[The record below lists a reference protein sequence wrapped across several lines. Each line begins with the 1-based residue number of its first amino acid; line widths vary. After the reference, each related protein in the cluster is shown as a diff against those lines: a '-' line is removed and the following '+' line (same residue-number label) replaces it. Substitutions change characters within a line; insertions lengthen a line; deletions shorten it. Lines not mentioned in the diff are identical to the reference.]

1 MKKTLRFT
9 ALLAA
14 VILAFTACEKPD
26 PNDPNGND
34 NTPKKREIVYTIG
47 NNECRQTLQTDG
59 EWDTMLD
66 VLCSEAQKGNRVT
79 FFNVSQ
85 TTYLQTKGLG
95 ATKAARTFSTT
106 NSAEMKAWMR
116 KMEEEGRTVVVTY
129 NNGTW
134 SGTAYAS
141 APPATTSNTIV
152 GVWHFSCSVVSHVGP
167 NGILLGSD
175 LYVPE
180 DDGGTMY
187 YTFNT
192 DGTMTLTFTG
202 VDGTTATDDS
212 TWSLTDEGK
221 LYCEL
226 LPNSGCWDVNWI
238 TGNTMIISRSEL
250 NTEEGDILYQ
260 LQFDK
265 E

>member
-14 VILAFTACEKPD
+14 VILAFTACEKP
-26 PNDPNGND
+26 DPNGND

-66 VLCSEAQKGNRVT
+66 VLCSEAQRGNRVT

-180 DDGGTMY
+180 DDGGSMY

-202 VDGTTATDDS
+202 KVSFAYFVIIFHCDNHLFCPPNKDL
-212 TWSLTDEGK
+212 SLFRVLIK
-221 LYCEL
+221 WL
-226 LPNSGCWDVNWI
+226 I
-238 TGNTMIISRSEL
+238 
-250 NTEEGDILYQ
+250 
-260 LQFDK
+260 FK
-265 E
+265 